1 MSKIESIARYSLII
15 KKIQKHP
22 ASFNEIS
29 DYLALES
36 EMLDY
41 NFNVSKRT
49 FQRDIRDI
57 SSIYNIDIKYDFS
70 QKVYYIDFDEK
81 SEINERILDAFYV
94 FNAFNLTERLSD
106 FVHFEKRLPHGTENI
121 NEILNA
127 IKNRLQITFAYQKFS
142 DDAKS
147 HRTIEPYALK
157 EFKNRWYVVAKD
169 LKDNKVKTFGLD
181 RLSELTT
188 TKTKFEIPNDFNV
201 NEHFKYCFGIIS
213 SDESLPQEVILSFD
227 PFQGKYIKSLP
238 LHESQVI
245 IADSD
250 DELRVKLTI
259 FITYDFIKE
268 ILSFGEMVRVIEP
281 VALMVDV
288 KNIYK
293 NALKHYE

>member
-36 EMLDY
+36 EMLGY

-81 SEINERILDAFYV
+81 SEIIERMLDAFYT

-106 FVHFEKRLPHGTENI
+106 FVHFEKRRPHGTENI

-147 HRTIEPYALK
+147 HRTVEPYALK

-169 LKDNKVKTFGLD
+169 LKDHKVKTFGLD
-181 RLSELTT
+181 RLSKLTT

-213 SDESLPQEVILSFD
+213 PDDGMPQEVILSFD

-250 DELRVKLTI
+250 NELRVKLTI